1 METETTHSCQYITTG
16 PDLYLAFE
24 LGLRTWK
31 LGFTIGL
38 GQRARLRTIAARDLE
53 ALQTE
58 IQQAKK
64 RFHLPETAAVQSCYE
79 AGRDGFWLH
88 RYLATVQVVN
98 QVVHSASIEVPR
110 TQRRAKTD
118 RLDAE
123 KLLTMLIRYH
133 SGETKVWKVVHPP
146 SPQEE
151 DQRQLHRELQTLKSE
166 RTRHSNRL
174 QALLISQGVRLPVGR
189 DFLARL
195 EQVRLWDER
204 PLPVGLHARLALE
217 YEQLRFVHRQILQL
231 EGERRRMI
239 RRTQSQEMAQVRQ
252 LLRLRGI
259 GVNTAWLYVME
270 FFGWREL
277 RNRRQVG
284 ALAGLVPMPDKSGE
298 SSRELGISKAGNR
311 YIRAVAIELAWT
323 WLRHQPE
330 SSLSRW
336 FEQRYGA
343 AGKRARKV
351 GIVAL
356 ARQLLIAL
364 WRYLET
370 GALPDGAQ
378 LKG

>member
-1 METETTHSCQYITTG
+1 METETTHSGQYITTG

-24 LGLRTWK
+24 LGLKTWK

-58 IQQAKK
+58 IQGAKK

-88 RYLATVQVVN
+88 RYLGTVHVVN

-110 TQRRAKTD
+110 AAPRAKTD
-118 RLDAE
+118 RLDAG

-146 SPQEE
+146 SPQDE
-151 DQRQLHRELQTLKSE
+151 DERQLHRELQTLKSE

-174 QALLISQGVRLPVGR
+174 QALLIAQGVRLPVGR
-189 DFLARL
+189 DFRARL
-195 EQVRLWDER
+195 GAVRLWDGQ
-204 PLPVGLHARLALE
+204 PLPASLHARLERE
-217 YEQLRFVHRQILQL
+217 YEQLRFVHQQILQL
-231 EGERRRMI
+231 EAERRCMI
-239 RRTQSQEMAQVRQ
+239 RRSESREMAQVRQ
-252 LLRLRGI
+252 LLQLRGI
-259 GVNTAWLYVME
+259 GVNTAWLYVLE
-270 FFGWREL
+270 FFSWREL

-284 ALAGLVPMPDKSGE
+284 ALAGLVPTPDKSGE
-298 SSRELGISKAGNR
+298 SSRERGISKAGNR
-311 YIRAVAIELAWT
+311 HIRAVAIELAWM

-356 ARQLLIAL
+356 ARRLLIAL

-370 GALPDGAQ
+370 GALPDGAL
-378 LKG
+378 LKE

>member
-1 METETTHSCQYITTG
+1 MATETTHSGEYITTG

-24 LGLRTWK
+24 LGLKKWK

-38 GQRARLRTIAARDLE
+38 GQRARLRTIAARDLG
-53 ALQTE
+53 ALQME
-58 IQQAKK
+58 MQQAKK
-64 RFHLPETAAVQSCYE
+64 RFHVPESAAVKSCYE

-88 RYLATVQVVN
+88 RYLGTVAVEN

-110 TQRRAKTD
+110 TRRRAKTD

-146 SPQEE
+146 SPQDE
-151 DQRQLHRELQTLKSE
+151 DQRQLHRELQTLKTE

-174 QALLISQGVRLPVGR
+174 QALLITQGVQLKVGR
-189 DFLARL
+189 AFLARL
-195 EQVRLWDER
+195 GTVRLWDGQ
-204 PLPVGLHARLALE
+204 PLPASLHARLARE
-217 YEQLRFVHRQILQL
+217 YEQLRFGQRQILQL
-231 EGERRRMI
+231 EAERRRMV
-239 RRTQSQEMAQVRQ
+239 RSAENREMDQVRQ

-259 GVNTAWLYVME
+259 GINTAWLYVLE

-284 ALAGLVPMPDKSGE
+284 ALAGLVPVPNKSGE
-298 SSRELGISKAGNR
+298 SSREQGISKAGNR
-311 YIRAVAIELAWT
+311 HVRAVAIELAWM

-336 FEQRYGA
+336 FEQRYGQ

-356 ARQLLIAL
+356 ARRLLIAL

-370 GALPDGAQ
+370 GALPEGAQ
-378 LKG
+378 LKE